1 MSKIYIGDKILRN
14 CFTIANYFTAV
25 DVPAAWSKPPEPPHH
40 TDSEQDANK
49 ETKTSRS
56 IITYILLKDSEFL
69 AGDIFAAGEGGWW
82 HTLVEEDV
90 NWHYTINP
98 L

>member
-25 DVPAAWSKPPEPPHH
+25 DVLAALSKPPEPPHH

-56 IITYILLKDSEFL
+56 VITYIHPTDSDFL
-69 AGDIFAAGEGGWW
+69 AANIFAGGKGWCQ
-82 HTLVEEDV
+82 TLIQKDV
-90 NWHYTINP
+90 HWQ
-98 L
+98 